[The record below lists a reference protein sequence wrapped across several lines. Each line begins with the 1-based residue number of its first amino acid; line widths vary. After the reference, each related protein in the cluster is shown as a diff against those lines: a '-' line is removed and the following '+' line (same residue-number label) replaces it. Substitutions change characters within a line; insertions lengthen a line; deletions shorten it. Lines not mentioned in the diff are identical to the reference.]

1 MNSEEI
7 INKASLK
14 NLTQEETSSVMED
27 IFLGDISDQKIEDFL
42 LNLSKKGETSD
53 ELTGAV
59 KAMRNFSL
67 KVKVNFQ
74 DHLVDCCGLSL
85 IHI

>member
-27 IFLGDISDQKIEDFL
+27 IFLGHISDQKIEDFL

-59 KAMRNFSL
+59 KACLLYTSPSPR
-67 KVKVNFQ
+67 
-74 DHLVDCCGLSL
+74 DLSTSRMPSSA
-85 IHI
+85 

>member
-67 KVKVNFQ
+67 KVK
-74 DHLVDCCGLSL
+74 G
-85 IHI
+85 